1 MRVGVSLAAEL
12 QLHKLTDYEARGQSI
27 WKTVSVNLLRT
38 RSSAR
43 FLGHIFW
50 GILTSLTNIYN
61 FSSKKIMKHF
71 TFDVI
76 TELASKYLFQRTYS
90 LMRLISPKSR
100 VNSCAQ

>member
-43 FLGHIFW
+43 FLGHIN
-50 GILTSLTNIYN
+50 L
-61 FSSKKIMKHF
+61 
-71 TFDVI
+71 FD
-76 TELASKYLFQRTYS
+76 EYLLFQFKKNNETFYF
-90 LMRLISPKSR
+90 
-100 VNSCAQ
+100 